1 MQELANQPRHNGW
14 RRSTALKTQFMSF
27 IGFDMCAQGHGFSVQ
42 QLSDP
47 EETSVSARLQ
57 LGLGFRGLLETPP
70 WTGRA
75 LTWPLAARVPHIL
88 ASWTRLAL
96 AARFWKAE
104 GQYEESGPATS
115 WRFLGLP
122 GLPGASWA
130 SWGFLAGSAPCRPL
144 FSRSRR
150 SCGRPDAGAASH
162 EVQFEVRSAS
172 SDAALRP
179 PGHPRAAMA
188 LRRGASCSVRPMGD
202 MVSDIR
208 SPGPPSGVFMVATSK
223 LANSIDITIL
233 ISASAR

>member
-115 WRFLGLP
+115 WRFLALP
-122 GLPGASWA
+122 GASWGFLGLPGASWQD
-130 SWGFLAGSAPCRPL
+130 LRHAGHFFPGREEVVVVPTPARPRTR
-144 FSRSRR
+144 FS
-150 SCGRPDAGAASH
+150 
-162 EVQFEVRSAS
+162 
-172 SDAALRP
+172 LRF
-179 PGHPRAAMA
+179 GLRAAMQLFDLQVIHGRQWRFDA
-188 LRRGASCSVRPMGD
+188 VQAAVLGRWATWS
-202 MVSDIR
+202 
-208 SPGPPSGVFMVATSK
+208 ATS
-223 LANSIDITIL
+223 ARRDRPR
-233 ISASAR
+233 ASSWSRPRSWPTAWTSPS